1 MSEIERKKIKK
12 KITCIII
19 YFLFDLRKNKTKIRR
34 KIDLKKIKKKIKNPP
49 LFSFLSP
56 LSNIGLGMLHG
67 SSQEPREN

>member
-34 KIDLKKIKKKIKNPP
+34 KIDLKKIKKKFSILSFFFLQFKFKKKN
-49 LFSFLSP
+49 
-56 LSNIGLGMLHG
+56 
-67 SSQEPREN
+67 